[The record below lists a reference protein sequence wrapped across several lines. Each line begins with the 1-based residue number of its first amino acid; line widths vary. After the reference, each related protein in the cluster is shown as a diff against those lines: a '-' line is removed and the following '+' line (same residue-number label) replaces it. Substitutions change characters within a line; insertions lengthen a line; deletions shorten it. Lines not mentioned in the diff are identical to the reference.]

1 MEAQPVIKR
10 GRLKELIALL
20 LFLFIGGMASAP
32 CLCIEG
38 AIAGRYKMILF
49 LLAFSRLAWSI
60 YRRTFRWRDY
70 FIYFAVVIGFCLWAD
85 GIWMRR

>member
-1 MEAQPVIKR
+1 METQPVIKR

-20 LFLFIGGMASAP
+20 LFLLIGGMASLP

-49 LLAFSRLAWSI
+49 LLVFCRLTWCI
-60 YRRTFRWRDY
+60 YKRTFRFKDY
-70 FIYFAVVIGFCLWAD
+70 FIYFAIVIGFCFWVESY
-85 GIWMRR
+85 IH